1 MKKIFN
7 VIINE
12 NPLFVLLLGLCPAL
26 AVTTNFEN
34 SYIMG
39 ICFLFVL
46 VLSNLIISLFRKLIP
61 ENVKIPVHI
70 LIIGTFVTII
80 EILLNK
86 YLPDV
91 SNKIGVYLSL
101 IVVNCIVLGRSLS
114 VASKNKVLYTLKNS
128 FGVGIGYTLSLMLI
142 GAIREI
148 LGSNTITLMSSLSS
162 ITGYR
167 AIYKVYPDFS
177 LLPNPIFT
185 SSAGAF
191 LVLGFLIA
199 LFNCFKKGD
208 KNESN

>member
-26 AVTTNFEN
+26 AVTTNFKN

-46 VLSNLIISLFRKLIP
+46 VSSNLIISLFRKLIP

-148 LGSNTITLMSSLSS
+148 LGNNTITLMSSLSNL
-162 ITGYR
+162 TGYR

-191 LVLGFLIA
+191 LVLGFLIT

-208 KNESN
+208 ENESN

>member
-39 ICFLFVL
+39 LCFLFVL
-46 VLSNLIISLFRKLIP
+46 VSSNLIISLFRKLIP

>member
-39 ICFLFVL
+39 LCFLFVL
-46 VLSNLIISLFRKLIP
+46 VSSNLIISLFRKLIP

-177 LLPNPIFT
+177 LLPNPIFI

>member
-39 ICFLFVL
+39 LCFLFVL
-46 VLSNLIISLFRKLIP
+46 VSSNLIISLFRKLIP

-101 IVVNCIVLGRSLS
+101 IVVNCIVLGRSIS

-148 LGSNTITLMSSLSS
+148 LGNNTITLMSSLSS
-162 ITGYR
+162 LTGYR